1 MILMII
7 EDLPELTTL
16 LLHDECF
23 CSAKEVELTG
33 KFLWY

>member
-1 MILMII
+1 MII

-16 LLHDECF
+16 LLHNESF

-33 KFLWY
+33 KLL